1 MAAGIYQ
8 AEFLWQR
15 LPVDKIYGLCFE
27 LLGAVQV
34 GQDEGV
40 CHVFNREA
48 VAKGFLTHDL

>member
-8 AEFLWQR
+8 AEFLWR
-15 LPVDKIYGLCFE
+15 SLPVDKIYGLCFE
-27 LLGAVQV
+27 LLCAVQV

-40 CHVFNREA
+40 CHVLHREA